1 MEQMQQSSVYKNA
14 PQKTYSITDAKREEY
29 RKISQQSRIA
39 KLAAEQ
45 GLSQSAHA
53 VNRPM
58 FTPNQLMSQ
67 LSSNHLRCL
76 SLFSGGGGLDLGFDR
91 AGYTHQASYELI
103 PICSETFKQNRPTW
117 HVLAGPEEGDV
128 TRVDWH
134 PYKQDVDI
142 IHGGPPCQPFS
153 VAGQQKGHND
163 SRNMWGE
170 FNRAVNTIQPK
181 AFIAENV
188 LGLKSPKFA
197 GFVQKYIYDQL
208 RDYHIEMFEM
218 NSADFGVPQIRRRVI
233 FVGFRDEM
241 HLTRFRIPKA
251 THIWTHLMGV
261 SENRAYQGTYTLEL
275 FPEAQM
281 KTFGVRAALGLEDIG
296 YDSLA
301 PTLRSGF
308 TGKRNTTSILNSTAG
323 QKAWAAMKIWPNGV
337 QATREKASAFPA
349 KDNHFRLSVQDCGLL
364 QGFPEEWRF
373 AGAVYQKL
381 GQIGNSVAPP
391 VAYQIAKAV
400 AKALS

>member
-1 MEQMQQSSVYKNA
+1 MQQSSVYKNA

-233 FVGFRDEM
+233 FVGFRD
-241 HLTRFRIPKA
+241 IYA
-251 THIWTHLMGV
+251 
-261 SENRAYQGTYTLEL
+261 
-275 FPEAQM
+275 
-281 KTFGVRAALGLEDIG
+281 
-296 YDSLA
+296 
-301 PTLRSGF
+301 
-308 TGKRNTTSILNSTAG
+308 
-323 QKAWAAMKIWPNGV
+323 
-337 QATREKASAFPA
+337 
-349 KDNHFRLSVQDCGLL
+349 
-364 QGFPEEWRF
+364 
-373 AGAVYQKL
+373 
-381 GQIGNSVAPP
+381 
-391 VAYQIAKAV
+391 
-400 AKALS
+400 